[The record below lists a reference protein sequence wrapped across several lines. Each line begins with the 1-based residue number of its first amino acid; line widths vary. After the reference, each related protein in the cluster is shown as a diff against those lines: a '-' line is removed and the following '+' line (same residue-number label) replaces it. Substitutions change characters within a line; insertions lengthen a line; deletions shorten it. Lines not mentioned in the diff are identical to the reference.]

1 MTQNLNENMS
11 NGADQG
17 RPASDPEPAQSTDST
32 QEGVR
37 RYSTFISHRHDDY
50 QLADIVRKHLV
61 DWGVEDEDIFQSSHS
76 EGGARIGE
84 PLSQQLREKLREA
97 KVVVLLYTF
106 GDANWAYCMWES
118 GVATNPSKLDTRI
131 VVLQCTPD
139 ILGPFE
145 SDVVVRVD
153 ENEIHRLAHQV
164 HRVDDFWPGLPALRS
179 AITDGALSDRA
190 ARLYSDLREAVP
202 KRRAEQIRR
211 WDSFALRIDRMA
223 AERAIQ
229 LTDDDEHELCLFFK
243 KHCVVVDAFGE
254 AMRHFGYQDF
264 QEGLTLEH
272 LATRWTKAT
281 RKLDESS
288 DDWLG
293 LLCRQLWRA
302 ANNMA
307 SENIWKLMRSG
318 REGTNWWL
326 HLPVNLV
333 TINPDSSMDF
343 HIAIYRVPE
352 NFPREGVSE

>member
-1 MTQNLNENMS
+1 MTQDQGKHIN
-11 NGADQG
+11 NGADRVHAAG
-17 RPASDPEPAQSTDST
+17 AVEVAQDS
-32 QEGVR
+32 VR

-61 DWGVEDEDIFQSSHS
+61 DWGVEHQDIFQSSYS
-76 EGGARIGE
+76 ESGARIGE
-84 PLSQQLREKLREA
+84 SLSQQLREKLHEA

-118 GVATNPSKLDTRI
+118 GVAINPRKLDTRI

-139 ILGPFE
+139 ILGPFG
-145 SDVVVRVD
+145 SDVVVRV
-153 ENEIHRLAHQV
+153 NETETQRFAHQV
-164 HRVDDFWPGLPALRS
+164 HCMDGFWPGLPALRPMIPE
-179 AITDGALSDRA
+179 AALSDRA
-190 ARLYSDLREAVP
+190 ARFYSELRDAVP

-211 WDSFALRIDRMA
+211 WDSFTLRLSRVA
-223 AERAIQ
+223 AESAAQ
-229 LTDDDEHELCLFFK
+229 LAEDDEQELCLFFRNN
-243 KHCVVVDAFGE
+243 CVIVDAFGE

-264 QEGLTLEH
+264 QEGLTLDH
-272 LATRWTKAT
+272 LATRWSQGT
-281 RKLDESS
+281 RKLDQASEE
-288 DDWLG
+288 WLG

-307 SENIWKLMRSG
+307 SENIWKLMRSA

-333 TINPDSSMDF
+333 TINSDNSMDF

-352 NFPREGVSE
+352 NFPKEGVSL

>member
-1 MTQNLNENMS
+1 MTQDHDKHMG
-11 NGADQG
+11 NGADQE
-17 RPASDPEPAQSTDST
+17 A
-32 QEGVR
+32 VR
-37 RYSTFISHRHDDY
+37 RYSTFISHRHDDD
-50 QLADIVRKHLV
+50 QLADIVRRHLV
-61 DWGVEDEDIFQSSHS
+61 DWGVEDEDIFQSSHG

-84 PLSQQLREKLREA
+84 PLNQQLREKLREA

-118 GVATNPSKLDTRI
+118 GVAINPSKLDTRI

-153 ENEIHRLAHQV
+153 EKEIHRLAHQV
-164 HRVDDFWPGLPALRS
+164 HCVEGFWPGLPALRP
-179 AITDGALSDRA
+179 AITDAALSDRA
-190 ARLYSDLREAVP
+190 GRFYSDLREAIP

-211 WDSFALRIDRMA
+211 WDSFALRLDRMS
-223 AERAIQ
+223 AERALQ
-229 LTDDDEHELCLFFK
+229 LSDDDEPELCRFFEK
-243 KHCVVVDAFGE
+243 NCVVVDAFGE

-272 LATRWTKAT
+272 LATRWTQAT
-281 RKLDESS
+281 RRLDQPS

-293 LLCRQLWRA
+293 VLCRQLWRA

-307 SENIWKLMRSG
+307 SENVWKLMRSA

-333 TINPDSSMDF
+333 SINPDSSMDF

-352 NFPREGVSE
+352 NFPKEGISE